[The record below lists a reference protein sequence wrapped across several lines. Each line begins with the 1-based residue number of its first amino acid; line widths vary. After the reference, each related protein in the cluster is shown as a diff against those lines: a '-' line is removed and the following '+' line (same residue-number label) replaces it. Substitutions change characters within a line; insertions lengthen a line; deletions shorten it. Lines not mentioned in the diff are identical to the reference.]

1 MFTEIQRDLYF
12 SSARGEKAST
22 ENVLRLRT
30 ISEDRGKTFKLSSLI
45 HKGYI
50 KTRNDGEII
59 RPINVLIKEGDFS
72 KIYSS
77 EQDFL
82 SDLQSAGLIPTKE
95 IIKKRSKV
103 LIGSKE
109 FTIDSVKNE
118 GLFIE
123 YDGDN
128 YEKVINVLKSVGAV
142 CGTMYDEIDKMNKL
156 ENLNK
161 AL

>member
-1 MFTEIQRDLYF
+1 M
-12 SSARGEKAST
+12 
-22 ENVLRLRT
+22 
-30 ISEDRGKTFKLSSLI
+30 
-45 HKGYI
+45 
-50 KTRNDGEII
+50 
-59 RPINVLIKEGDFS
+59 
-72 KIYSS
+72 
-77 EQDFL
+77 
-82 SDLQSAGLIPTKE
+82 
-95 IIKKRSKV
+95 